1 MAGSILAKVPDGL
14 VQQARI
20 TVHVQIIWLH
30 RKTYL
35 LGLAV
40 SAVSK
45 FVDKA
50 LQPGMQVYLLGQGC
64 TRRV

>member
-1 MAGSILAKVPDGL
+1 MGGSILAQVPDDL
-14 VQQARI
+14 VQQARVA
-20 TVHVQIIWLH
+20 VHFQILWLH
-30 RKTYL
+30 IKTYL

-50 LQPGMQVYLLGQGC
+50 LQPVMQVYLLGQGC
-64 TRRV
+64 TRP